1 MTDVAVGILRIRGPH
16 AGRLA
21 RVAARMLPAALD
33 RALADVGDVVLD
45 RVEVRL
51 TADVDGCDDETLAVL
66 WADAIRARVLAA
78 CGGRIRR
85 PVTPATPVTGDAP
98 LPGTGAPA
106 VLAAAR
112 VWLATAAAGG
122 AGGHREPAALPRV
135 LLTLADAAS
144 ARAVAALADPPEWA
158 KLMTGLGRALGVPPD
173 PDRPPA
179 AGGGQPAGGG
189 HPPAPT
195 PAAPLDAEPTSAP
208 TPGDRP
214 RREGEV
220 LAALAGLAG
229 LVAPHATVVDL
240 ATVTRAA
247 GVVLLYP
254 WLAEHCRRAE
264 ELHPDLDP
272 LDVREA
278 ALAAVVDPDDP
289 TLADDPLVRLLA
301 GRPAPISAGP
311 RRRHPLPHAPEVA
324 RSALGVLTSFT
335 ALIPGF
341 ERSTPA
347 FIRGAW
353 IARRGLVDTDR
364 DPVSLL
370 AATHPLDVVFPR
382 LPYPVGLLRLPWS
395 RPLSVR
401 FRP

>member
-33 RALADVGDVVLD
+33 RALADVDDVVVD

-51 TADVDGCDDETLAVL
+51 AVDIDGCDDETLAVL

-78 CGGRIRR
+78 GDGRTRR
-85 PVTPATPVTGDAP
+85 PVTPVTPAAEHAPLPVTGAP
-98 LPGTGAPA
+98 T

-112 VWLATAAAGG
+112 AWLAAAAAADPAAGR
-122 AGGHREPAALPRV
+122 AGGHRGADALPRA
-135 LLTLADAAS
+135 LLTLSDAAV
-144 ARAVAALADPPEWA
+144 ARAVAAAAGPPEWVA
-158 KLMTGLGRALGVPPD
+158 LMTRLGSALGVPPATD
-173 PDRPPA
+173 GPSPA
-179 AGGGQPAGGG
+179 DGG

-195 PAAPLDAEPTSAP
+195 PVAPLPSGPTSAP
-208 TPGDRP
+208 TPDDRP
-214 RREGEV
+214 RRETEV
-220 LAALAGLAG
+220 LAAVAGLAD
-229 LVAPHATVVDL
+229 LAAPHATAVDL

-247 GVVLLYP
+247 GLVLLYP

-264 ELHPDLDP
+264 GLHPELDP

-278 ALAAVVDPDDP
+278 ALAAVVDPDDR

-301 GRPAPISAGP
+301 GRPAPICAGP
-311 RRRHPLPHAPEVA
+311 RRRHPPAHAPEVA
-324 RSALGVLTSFT
+324 QSALGVLASFT

-364 DPVSLL
+364 DPVLLL